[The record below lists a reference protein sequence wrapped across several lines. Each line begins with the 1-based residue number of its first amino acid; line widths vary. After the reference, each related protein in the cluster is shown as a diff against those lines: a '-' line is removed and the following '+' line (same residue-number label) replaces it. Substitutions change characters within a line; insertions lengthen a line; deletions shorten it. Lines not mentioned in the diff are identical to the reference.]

1 MARQSTDFD
10 SCCGV
15 KPSHVYSDSDAY
27 GFNIAEGGVHVHD
40 LQAAILHRLGID
52 HEELTYLFQGR
63 QFHLTIVHGEVVKD
77 AGQNEYR
84 RLNCNCRSLV
94 FEVTAPKVALRGS
107 TVAVFQLGWLVQ
119 L

>member
-1 MARQSTDFD
+1 MGCTHSRLHES
-10 SCCGV
+10 V
-15 KPSHVYSDSDAY
+15 E
-27 GFNIAEGGVHVHD
+27 AE
-40 LQAAILHRLGID
+40 
-52 HEELTYLFQGR
+52 EPLF
-63 QFHLTIVHGEVVKD
+63 IVPIEGD
-77 AGQNEYR
+77 AGSGDRASSPDSEATSQNEYR